1 MINKDIEDAYILSR
15 YFPREYSK
23 DRKNFK
29 NYIKLVSK
37 IKEIAKSYFD
47 NVKVYVFGSAVRGD
61 YNVMLSDIDVAIV
74 INCKDYV
81 KIYSFKAEIFEKFGD
96 VFEIHV
102 IDERT

>member
-1 MINKDIEDAYILSR
+1 MDIVNELLKER
-15 YFPREYSK
+15 RKREK
-23 DRKNFK
+23 IFK

-37 IKEIAKSYFD
+37 IKEIAKSYFG
-47 NVKVYVFGSAVRGD
+47 NVKVYVFGSAVRGG
-61 YNVMLSDIDVAIV
+61 YNVMLSNIDVAIDT
-74 INCKDYV
+74 NCKDYV